1 VQALY
6 HGIVEQLN
14 SSLAQFEKLK
24 KTLVIS
30 DEFSVASGELTPSL
44 KLRRR
49 AVEQKYRDQIEAL
62 YAEET
67 APERVV
73 IS

>member
-1 VQALY
+1 MQALY

-14 SSLAQFEKLK
+14 NGLAQFEKLK

-62 YAEET
+62 YAEES

-73 IS
+73 MQ

>member
-1 VQALY
+1 MQALY

-14 SSLAQFEKLK
+14 SRLAQFEKLK

-62 YAEET
+62 YAEESS
-67 APERVV
+67 PERVV
-73 IS
+73 VS